1 MAQNTTIKDIARALG
16 ISKSTVSRALADR
29 FDVKPET
36 KKAVLE
42 MAEKMHYRPNPFA
55 QNLIKRRTK
64 IIGVVVPEFINSF
77 FARIIIQIQKVF
89 ESEGFH
95 VLITQCNESAEAER
109 RNLQLLEE
117 SMVEGILISVTEKG
131 RNTAYYQELIDNGIP
146 LVFFNRASADIQ
158 ADKVVI
164 DDYKWAFFAVEH
176 LVNIRRELG
185 QMAPRIMHFQ
195 GPAEIGLSG
204 LSFAWYLKKHCT
216 ASSIGVGFFGIFYA
230 LSGYMAAYSWNI
242 MWLDCILLF
251 PLIVYGLEEL
261 VENGGGIL
269 YCLTLGLS
277 ILSNYYISIMT
288 CLFLV
293 LYFIALLIL
302 KTPRTFKGG
311 DFRAV
316 LSVLAV
322 SGRPGGRCASSG
334 DLCPPGY
341 GLRKFQLSADDYLLF
356 LDF

>member
-95 VLITQCNESAEAER
+95 VLITQCNEFAEAER

-204 LSFAWYLKKHCT
+204 LRYR
-216 ASSIGVGFFGIFYA
+216 GYA
-230 LSGYMAAYSWNI
+230 DA
-242 MWLDCILLF
+242 
-251 PLIVYGLEEL
+251 
-261 VENGGGIL
+261 
-269 YCLTLGLS
+269 
-277 ILSNYYISIMT
+277 
-288 CLFLV
+288 
-293 LYFIALLIL
+293 
-302 KTPRTFKGG
+302 
-311 DFRAV
+311 
-316 LSVLAV
+316 
-322 SGRPGGRCASSG
+322 
-334 DLCPPGY
+334 
-341 GLRKFQLSADDYLLF
+341 LRKYNLPVDSSLVVRCEAITRDEGTRMMNRCIEQGLIPDALFGFNDPLAIGAMKALKRHGIRIPQQVSVMGFTESQSALVTEPMLSSVAQPLDKMGETAARMLLEKIENPQSAVRTVQLEGLLNVRGSSDPRM
-356 LDF
+356 LERE